1 MRKERCCKE
10 ATTGFAIS
18 TLVEMISEL
27 FTAAMGWAGEVV
39 TMIGNNPLLLFFIC
53 LPLVGIGIGIV
64 KRLIRM

>member
-1 MRKERCCKE
+1 
-10 ATTGFAIS
+10 
-18 TLVEMISEL
+18 MIGDL

-39 TMIGNNPLLLFFIC
+39 TMIGNNPLLLFFMC

>member
-1 MRKERCCKE
+1 MRKERCCHTE
-10 ATTGFAIS
+10 STGFAIS
-18 TLVEMISEL
+18 TLVEMIGDL

-39 TMIGNNPLLLFFIC
+39 TMIGNNPLLLFFMC